1 MKRHEID
8 AKLDEIVD
16 FAGVERYL
24 DTPVKRYSSGMT
36 VRLGFAVAAFLE
48 PEILVVDEVLAVGD
62 AEFQRKAVG
71 KMQDVAN
78 GEGRT
83 VLFVSHNMAS
93 VKNLCRKGIVLEN
106 GMIALNGGIDEA
118 IDYYLTKNVVL
129 ESHRIIE
136 SLKFVDNRIRINSVL
151 VNGYES
157 SVQTIPANQTKLK
170 IELRGVALDDI
181 KYDLMV
187 VIKILLVCLW
197 QH

>member
-1 MKRHEID
+1 
-8 AKLDEIVD
+8 
-16 FAGVERYL
+16 
-24 DTPVKRYSSGMT
+24 
-36 VRLGFAVAAFLE
+36 
-48 PEILVVDEVLAVGD
+48 
-62 AEFQRKAVG
+62 
-71 KMQDVAN
+71 
-78 GEGRT
+78 
-83 VLFVSHNMAS
+83 
-93 VKNLCRKGIVLEN
+93 
-106 GMIALNGGIDEA
+106 MIALNGGIDEA